1 MLTAIIRNGTAVT
14 PHAAAPLDIG
24 IAGEHIAAVAA
35 PGALDHLDAAETI
48 DATGMLV
55 LPGGIEPHAHIN
67 VPVPDYWAGGDTGVY
82 TQPPEA
88 ASRAA
93 AFGGVTTYVDFAG
106 ALPLTPG
113 AVPPAD
119 PIMSQIETRRDL
131 FRGHS
136 YTDYTFHYI
145 LAGAVPPATLG
156 EIAEA
161 IQSGVASF
169 KIFTTFHARVPTGHL
184 WEIFQTVGQHGG
196 IMAVHAEEDDI
207 VTYM

>member
-1 MLTAIIRNGTAVT
+1 MLDLIIKGGTVVT
-14 PHAAAPLDIG
+14 PEGVGTMDVG
-24 IAGEHIAAVAA
+24 VRGEHIAAVAG
-35 PGALDHLDAAETI
+35 PGVLDDVGAGETI
-48 DATGMLV
+48 DATGMIV

-67 VPVPDYWAGGDTGVY
+67 VPVPDYWAGGDDGVF

-119 PIMSQIETRRDL
+119 PIMAQIESRRDI

-136 YTDYTFHYI
+136 YIDHTFHYSS
-145 LAGAVPPATLG
+145 T
-156 EIAEA
+156 
-161 IQSGVASF
+161 
-169 KIFTTFHARVPTGHL
+169 
-184 WEIFQTVGQHGG
+184 
-196 IMAVHAEEDDI
+196 
-207 VTYM
+207 